1 VDLLFQQ
8 LQDEKLHSAQLAKSL
23 QREREIL
30 AYVREDEPSV
40 YEKALEEIACADER
54 NLDMDGPDLTSKRL
68 QRKLSELESELQETR
83 RAKDEVA
90 RMLDVTEERVS
101 ELEAELDK
109 ERSSSAAIAKDMK
122 RINVVE
128 HDFTDFFVERELKNE
143 ENLESLGKENHA
155 LKLKLNELEKL
166 IESKNEVE
174 KYRREIETKQAECIQ
189 RFSTIQSDILQH
201 KSLLGNKDNMIQSLV
216 MEKEAL
222 RLRYAHMLDVV
233 KSVIS
238 DQGLTSDQLTFL
250 QEAMQILNMD
260 QAFREAQGRTMSNS
274 QMCKGDAM

>member
-1 VDLLFQQ
+1 
-8 LQDEKLHSAQLAKSL
+8 
-23 QREREIL
+23 
-30 AYVREDEPSV
+30 
-40 YEKALEEIACADER
+40 
-54 NLDMDGPDLTSKRL
+54 
-68 QRKLSELESELQETR
+68 
-83 RAKDEVA
+83 
-90 RMLDVTEERVS
+90 
-101 ELEAELDK
+101 
-109 ERSSSAAIAKDMK
+109 MK

-128 HDFTDFFVERELKNE
+128 HDFTDFFVVSIRLIKPQLLSFFKERELKNE

-238 DQGLTSDQLTFL
+238 DQGGCSL
-250 QEAMQILNMD
+250 EWMGIL
-260 QAFREAQGRTMSNS
+260 
-274 QMCKGDAM
+274 